1 MIKKDSLKVLTIYF
15 QAYEDI
21 LQIKD
26 CPVYFVSL
34 DLLHAEIPVQV
45 WSHFPVPHLNIGTIY
60 LEDPL
65 TQQRSAPIRIRIST
79 LRNVI
84 YSRFKT
90 IYRSIQP

>member
-21 LQIKD
+21 FQIKD

-45 WSHFPVPHLNIGTIY
+45 
-60 LEDPL
+60 
-65 TQQRSAPIRIRIST
+65 
-79 LRNVI
+79 
-84 YSRFKT
+84 
-90 IYRSIQP
+90 